1 MNNYIPRFF
10 DHQLASSNSEEKVTS
25 SNILGER
32 TTTLLEF
39 LKFSGIDFKV
49 LNHPPCRSSEESA
62 AARASQGEADAIGAK
77 ALVIKK
83 EANDEF
89 ALIVMPG
96 VKKLDNKA
104 ARGVIGSFRFAKPDE
119 LFTVTGGLIPGSV
132 PPFAWPY
139 LPGVQKIY
147 FDESI
152 CGYKK
157 IGFNAA
163 TLDKSVVMRSSDYVE
178 LIKGYIKLDC

>member
-1 MNNYIPRFF
+1 MNNYIPHFF
-10 DHQLASSNSEEKVTS
+10 DQQLISSSVEAKPRFSTVVS
-25 SNILGER
+25 ER

-39 LKFSGIDFKV
+39 LRFSGIDFKV
-49 LNHPPCRSSEESA
+49 LNHSPCRSSEESA

-83 EANDEF
+83 EAGDEF

-139 LPGVQKIY
+139 LPGVQRIY

-152 CGYKK
+152 CEYKK

-163 TLDKSVVMRSSDYVE
+163 TLDRSVVMRSTDYVK
-178 LIKGYIKLDC
+178 LIKGYIKLNC

>member
-1 MNNYIPRFF
+1 MNNSTSLFF
-10 DHQLASSNSEEKVTS
+10 DHQLTSSNSEEKATS
-25 SNILGER
+25 ATIADER

-39 LKFSGIDFKV
+39 LRFSGINFKI
-49 LNHPPCRSSEESA
+49 LNHPPCRSSAESA
-62 AARASQGEADAIGAK
+62 AARASQGEADAVGAK

-104 ARGVIGSFRFAKPDE
+104 ARRVIGSFRFAKPDE

-139 LPGVQKIY
+139 LPGVQKVY

-152 CGYKK
+152 CRHKK